1 MQCKPGCIWFGDQI
15 SSFRFQGTGLMC
27 LSCSTSIMSPG
38 LRTKKQRCGQ
48 GGERAPPHAC
58 RLLQGRKLFPRSLP
72 RDLHSRP
79 IDQHWVLWPCEL
91 QERTGTWIYRGFF
104 IFQRQRDGKGSR
116 KSGMGCVTPQTG
128 AHQAL
133 LSMGFP
139 KNTGVDCHFL
149 LQEIFPTQGSNQCVL
164 LLLHYRQ
171 SLLKNVPE
179 LWGNL
184 RPQSRMNQMQRFMGL
199 DGSTDSM
206 DMSLSK
212 LWELV
217 MDREAWRAAVHG
229 VKKSRT
235 RLSD

>member
-116 KSGMGCVTPQTG
+116 KSGMGVGQFFNKYWPYSSLNEILYIHHMKSTPHM
-128 AHQAL
+128 ARCL
-133 LSMGFP
+133 MNRPPLS
-139 KNTGVDCHFL
+139 T
-149 LQEIFPTQGSNQCVL
+149 
-164 LLLHYRQ
+164 
-171 SLLKNVPE
+171 SLASPAILFH
-179 LWGNL
+179 
-184 RPQSRMNQMQRFMGL
+184 R
-199 DGSTDSM
+199 
-206 DMSLSK
+206 
-212 LWELV
+212 
-217 MDREAWRAAVHG
+217 
-229 VKKSRT
+229 
-235 RLSD
+235 